1 MTRTGDRARAR
12 FGRGRRTFAD
22 MPDGLTLGPR
32 SVERPADAGFT
43 FVATLDSQEPARV
56 DLGGLVQPFQ
66 TPWAIDWLV
75 RADDRWYLP
84 AKEPSVRQRRIGAGA
99 VLETSVRIP
108 SGDAIHRVYS
118 VNAPGGDALVI
129 EIENSSPVPVALAL
143 ALRPYDLSGCTTP
156 ASITITD
163 ERVSVGD
170 RAAMV
175 LPRPP
180 IERQASAGVD
190 VVARLAAG
198 NVLNGESTAAGDTAT
213 AAVVY
218 PLPHGATL
226 RFVIPHPLASPKMGP
241 LPDVDAVARG
251 WSAVI
256 ERGGRFEFPDPGIT
270 QQAMAARARLL
281 AETPGLPS
289 RVAELERGAGRLL
302 EALALSGAVSEI
314 MGSLGALAGTFPTRL
329 PGDPADA
336 AAIISGVG
344 RAARLVD
351 DRAVAEALLEPVA
364 QLTYLVEKKG
374 TELDSN
380 EALMG
385 LSRLLIAAGQR
396 HVAEELLPRIADPN
410 ALNGVPS
417 NLEELTA
424 LAQKASPAGS
434 WGGDDVLRAAEFWL
448 GARNMVIGGDP
459 RHLALL
465 PVFPGAWMGGEV
477 EVHNA
482 VTTHGR
488 ISFAIRWHGARPA
501 LLWDLEVD
509 DDPSHTPIEIR
520 CPGLD
525 PDWST
530 IERQGDALL
539 AGTSEGLAVPPAEG
553 DSFV

>member
-1 MTRTGDRARAR
+1 
-12 FGRGRRTFAD
+12 

-32 SVERPADAGFT
+32 SVERRSDAGFT

-66 TPWAIDWLV
+66 TSWSIDWLV
-75 RADDRWYLP
+75 RADDRWYVP
-84 AKEPSVRQRRIGAGA
+84 AKEPAVRQRRIGAGA
-99 VLETSVRIP
+99 VLETSLRIP
-108 SGDAIHRVYS
+108 SGDAIQRVYS

-129 EIENSSPVPVALAL
+129 EIENASPVPVALAM
-143 ALRPYDLSGCTTP
+143 ALRPYDLTGSTSP

-163 ERVSVGD
+163 ERVLVGD
-170 RAAMV
+170 RVALV

-180 IERQASAGVD
+180 IERQASSGSD
-190 VVARLAAG
+190 VAARLVAG
-198 NVLNGESTAAGDTAT
+198 NVLNGQSCAEGDTAT
-213 AAVVY
+213 GAVVY

-226 RFVIPHPLASPKMGP
+226 RFVIPHPLASPRLGP
-241 LPDVDAVARG
+241 LPDVEAVARG

-256 ERGGRFEFPDPGIT
+256 ERGGRFDFPDPGIS

-281 AETPGLPS
+281 AETPGLPV
-289 RVAELERGAGRLL
+289 RVSQLEWGAGRLL

-329 PGDPADA
+329 PGNPADA

-374 TELDSN
+374 TATDTN

-396 HVAEELLPRIADPN
+396 NVAEELLPRIADPN
-410 ALNGVPS
+410 ALAGVPE

-424 LAQKASPAGS
+424 LAEQASPAGS
-434 WGGDDVLRAAEFWL
+434 WGGDDVIRAAEFWL
-448 GARNMVIGGDP
+448 GARNMVLGGDP

-465 PVFPGAWMGGEV
+465 PKFPGAWMGGDV
-477 EVHNA
+477 EIHNA

-501 LLWDLEVD
+501 LLWDLEID
-509 DDPSHTPIEIR
+509 EQAEGDPIEIR

-525 PDWST
+525 PDWSST
-530 IERQGDALL
+530 ERQGDALL
-539 AGTSEGLAVPPAEG
+539 AGTAEGLVAPPSEGE
-553 DSFV
+553 SFV

>member
-1 MTRTGDRARAR
+1 
-12 FGRGRRTFAD
+12 

-56 DLGGLVQPFQ
+56 DLGGLVQPFR
-66 TPWAIDWLV
+66 TPWSIDWLV

-99 VLETSVRIP
+99 VLETAVRIP
-108 SGDAIHRVYS
+108 SGDAIQRVYA
-118 VNAPGGDALVI
+118 VNASGGDALVV
-129 EIENSSPVPVALAL
+129 EVENASPVPIALAL
-143 ALRPYDLSGCTTP
+143 ALRPYDLSGAATA
-156 ASITITD
+156 ASIEIDD
-163 ERVSVGD
+163 ERVVIDG
-170 RAAMV
+170 RTALV
-175 LPRPP
+175 LPRSP

-190 VVARLAAG
+190 VVARLDAG
-198 NVLNGESTAAGDTAT
+198 NVLNGDTDATGDAPT

-226 RFVIPHPLASPKMGP
+226 RFVIPHADAPARLGP
-241 LPDVDAVARG
+241 MPDVDAVARG

-256 ERGGRFEFPDPGIT
+256 ERGGRFSFPDPGIT

-281 AETPGLPS
+281 AETPGLPA
-289 RVAELERGAGRLL
+289 RVAELERGAGRIL
-302 EALALSGAVSEI
+302 EALALSGAVGEI

-329 PGDPADA
+329 PGEPADA

-351 DRAVAEALLEPVA
+351 DLAVAEALLEPVA

-374 TELDSN
+374 TPSDSN

-385 LSRLLIAAGQR
+385 LARLLIAAGQR
-396 HVAEELLPRIADPN
+396 NVAEELLPRIADPN
-410 ALNGVPS
+410 ALAGVPS
-417 NLEELTA
+417 NVAELTA
-424 LAQKASPAGS
+424 LAEQASPAGS
-434 WGGDDVLRAAEFWL
+434 WGGDDVVRAAEFWL
-448 GARNMVIGGDP
+448 GARNLVVGGDP
-459 RHLALL
+459 GHLALL
-465 PVFPGAWMGGEV
+465 PAFPGAWMGGEV

-501 LLWDLEVD
+501 LLWDLDVD
-509 DDPSHTPIEIR
+509 PEGGGGTGPIEIR

-530 IERQGDALL
+530 IEPQGDALL
-539 AGTSEGLAVPPAEG
+539 AGTPDGLVVPPSEG
-553 DSFV
+553 DSFA